1 MPTRR
6 TGLLALG
13 LLGLSGALSVYAA
26 SRDARVVGTAD
37 GGLPLDAPLPTT
49 IPPGTT
55 IAVGDPT
62 TQAVLEHNG
71 WLKDLPFT
79 IRWAEITGGP
89 NVTEAFHAKVLDA
102 GSAMNIPPIHAHWV
116 GIPVRMIAVRQKT
129 DWAEKPT
136 FQLAIAPKAQIRT
149 LADLRGKRIAY
160 SPGQAQGEL
169 VLKILKAQGIPL
181 SEVTL
186 VEAPSPAADAYIN
199 ALVGGL
205 VDAAPIASAAP
216 TKRYLESFGR
226 EGARVLAHGQR
237 DDFQTVYVRE
247 EVLRDPAKAA
257 ALRQYV
263 QLWAR
268 ALAWQEAN
276 REEWARVYYEKDQGL
291 SPAYAAHA
299 VAAEGDRTVPADWNE
314 AIRLEQQSIALMAEE
329 TKRAQF
335 PAETLFDRR
344 FEPVA
349 AQAYAQARTQ
359 IRLAA
364 TLPPGVERGGAK

>member
-1 MPTRR
+1 LPTRR
-6 TGLLALG
+6 TGLIAIG
-13 LLGLSGALSVYAA
+13 LLGLSGVLSVFAA
-26 SRDARVVGTAD
+26 SRETASVEAAT

-49 IPPGTT
+49 IPPGAT

-71 WLKDLPFT
+71 WLKGLPYT

-116 GIPVRMIAVRQKT
+116 GIPVRMIAVRQKA
-129 DWAEKPT
+129 DWAERPT
-136 FQLAIAPKAQIRT
+136 FQLALAPKAKIET

-169 VLKILKAQGIPL
+169 VLKILKSQGIPL
-181 SEVTL
+181 SAVTL

-205 VDAAPIASAAP
+205 VDAAPIAAGAP
-216 TKRYLESFGR
+216 TKRYLDNFGR
-226 EGARVLAHGQR
+226 EGARVLKHGQR
-237 DDFQTVYVRE
+237 DDFQTLYVRE

-257 ALRQYV
+257 ALRHYV

-268 ALAWQEAN
+268 ALAWQEAH
-276 REEWARVYYEKDQGL
+276 REEWAEVYYRKDQGL
-291 SPAYAAHA
+291 SAADAAHA
-299 VAAEGDRTVPADWNE
+299 VRSEGHRIVPADWND
-314 AIRLEQQSIALMAEE
+314 AIRLEQESIRLMAEE
-329 TKRAQF
+329 TGRPEF
-335 PAETLFDRR
+335 PADTLFDRR

-364 TLPPGVERGGAK
+364 ALPPGDAR